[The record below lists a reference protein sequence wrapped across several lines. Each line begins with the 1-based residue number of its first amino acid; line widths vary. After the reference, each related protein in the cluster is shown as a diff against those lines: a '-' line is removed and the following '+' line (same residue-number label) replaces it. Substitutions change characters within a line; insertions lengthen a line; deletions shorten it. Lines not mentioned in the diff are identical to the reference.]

1 MPFILIGGSF
11 SLRYFP
17 ARLIVPPVPMPQMK
31 CVILPSLSSQISG
44 PEIWEDSEGKITH
57 FICGMGTGGTIRR
70 AGKYLKEK
78 EPPIKINGIDPFGF
92 LFYYFLKCGG
102 NVPAENYRVDW

>member
-17 ARLIVPPVPMPQMK
+17 ARLIVPPVPMPILK

-57 FICGMGTGGTIRR
+57 FICGMGTGGTISG

-78 EPPIKINGIDPFGF
+78 NPRIKIIGIDPYGS
-92 LFYYFLKCGG
+92 LYYDFVKSGET
-102 NVPAENYRVDW
+102 VRAKTYV